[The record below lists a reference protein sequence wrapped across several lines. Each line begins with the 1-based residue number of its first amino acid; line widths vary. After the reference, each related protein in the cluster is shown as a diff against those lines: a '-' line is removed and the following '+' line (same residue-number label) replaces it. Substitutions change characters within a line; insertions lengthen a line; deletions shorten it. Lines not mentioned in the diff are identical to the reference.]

1 MSIYNEE
8 ITADHATLMRQ
19 APMTVATWFAE
30 AQEILRDYEGSDR
43 GKLLI
48 AMINTMQRDYDNA
61 EFCKIVEAGFAKIAE
76 AVASLSKP

>member
-1 MSIYNEE
+1 MYNEQ
-8 ITADHATLMRQ
+8 ITADYTTLMRQ
-19 APMTVATWFAE
+19 APMTVATWFGE
-30 AQEILRDYEGSDR
+30 AQEILKDYEGSDR

-61 EFCKIVEAGFAKIAE
+61 AFCKIVEAGFAKIAE